1 MDEHLHPT
9 LDALEKNFSPTSI
22 FLYGSRARTDATE
35 RSDYELGIIFSKE
48 QYAGHTELQTVVTQ
62 DGINVYP
69 FELEAFKAGNLD
81 TPFNKDIYLQEIIRA
96 GETLRGEDIIGSV
109 SRPDITTL
117 DCLLDAEFNLGYA
130 LGAIVAN
137 RSGATIAANTMF
149 YKSCLF
155 ATRALILFK
164 NKTLPLTYDDILL
177 ESASLNLGAYATLVT
192 HAFNVRKGDY
202 LHNASLFENI
212 TYINQF
218 IIPTLKTALDTSGDT
233 VLVS

>member
-1 MDEHLHPT
+1 MKLNDDHFEDYLNKFDEYSLHPKLAAT
-9 LDALEKNFSPTSI
+9 YNALPSSPSNLI
-22 FLYGSRARTDATE
+22 LYGPCGIGKYTQSLAIIRRYSA
-35 RSDYELGIIFSKE
+35 SKLKYEKKISI
-48 QYAGHTELQTVVTQ
+48 
-62 DGINVYP
+62 
-69 FELEAFKAGNLD
+69 
-81 TPFNKDIYLQEIIRA
+81 PFNKNIYLQEIIRA